1 VSAPLPVR
9 LVVTDLDGTL
19 LDEDTYD
26 VAPARPALAAL
37 REREVPVVLCSSK
50 SREEMEPLAEAL
62 GLRAPLIVENG
73 GAIVF
78 PAGVAPSPEAL
89 GSSERTVLPLGRAR
103 KELLLALPAV
113 ARESGALVRSFAAM
127 SVDEVCALTGLS
139 EPDAVLARRRE
150 WDEPFV
156 AEDEGG
162 EGDLDARLQEAAD
175 RHGLR
180 VTRGGRFHHLTGS
193 TDKGEAVRALLRV
206 MPLPRPG
213 VTVGLGDAVNDLPML
228 AAVDCPVV
236 MPRKRGGVEP
246 VLAAALPDALRAPVP
261 GPAGWAAVVL
271 GLLGVE
277 VAVSGTR

>member
-1 VSAPLPVR
+1 VSARLPVR

-50 SREEMEPLAEAL
+50 SRAEMEPLAEAL

-78 PAGVAPSPEAL
+78 PAGVAPPPEAL
-89 GSSERTVLPLGRAR
+89 GSSERTVLPLGRPR
-103 KELLLALPAV
+103 QELLLALPGV
-113 ARESGALVRSFAAM
+113 AREAGALVRSFAAM
-127 SVDEVCALTGLS
+127 SVDEVCARAGLS
-139 EPDAVLARRRE
+139 ERDAVLARRRE

-162 EGDLDARLQEAAD
+162 EGDLDARLQEAAR

-193 TDKGEAVRALLRV
+193 TDKGEAVRALLQV
-206 MPLPRPG
+206 MTLPRPG
-213 VTVGLGDAVNDLPML
+213 VTVGLGDAANDLPML
-228 AAVDCPVV
+228 VAVDHPVV

-246 VLAAALPDALRAPVP
+246 VLAAALPDALRAPLP
-261 GPAGWAAVVL
+261 GPAGWAAAVL

-277 VAVSGTR
+277 VAVPGIR

>member
-50 SREEMEPLAEAL
+50 SRAEMEPLAEAL

-78 PAGVAPSPEAL
+78 PAGVAPPPGAL

-139 EPDAVLARRRE
+139 EPEAVLARRRE

-180 VTRGGRFHHLTGS
+180 VTRGGRFHHLTGP

-228 AAVDCPVV
+228 AAVDRPVV

-277 VAVSGTR
+277 VAVPGTR

>member
-1 VSAPLPVR
+1 VSARLPVR

-50 SREEMEPLAEAL
+50 SRAEMEPLAEAL

-78 PAGVAPSPEAL
+78 PAGVAPPPEAL
-89 GSSERTVLPLGRAR
+89 GSSERTVLPLGRPR
-103 KELLLALPAV
+103 QELLLALPGV
-113 ARESGALVRSFAAM
+113 AREAGALVRSFAAM

-139 EPDAVLARRRE
+139 ERDAVLARRRE

-162 EGDLDARLQEAAD
+162 EGDLDARLQEAAR

-206 MPLPRPG
+206 MTLPRPG
-213 VTVGLGDAVNDLPML
+213 VTVGLGDAANDLPML
-228 AAVDCPVV
+228 VAVDHPVV

-246 VLAAALPDALRAPVP
+246 VLAAALPDALRAPLP
-261 GPAGWAAVVL
+261 GPAGWAAAVL

-277 VAVSGTR
+277 VAVPGIR